1 VRTRAAVSAALAS
14 AGILIAGWQSGVHVA
29 ATGSS
34 AAGTAAGTTGTTG
47 SSGATG
53 SSGTSGSSG
62 SGSAG
67 SGSSGSGSTGS
78 GSTGSGSTGS
88 GSAGSGSSAAGGAT
102 GASAKA
108 GGTYDG
114 SVVQTRF
121 GSVQVQITVQA
132 GKITDVTAL
141 QLTDAERRSVQ
152 ISNRAAPLL
161 RDEVLQAQ
169 SADVQTISGA
179 TVTSDAYLSSLQ
191 AALDA
196 ANL

>member
-29 ATGSS
+29 DTGSS
-34 AAGTAAGTTGTTG
+34 VASAAAGTT
-47 SSGATG
+47 GATG
-53 SSGTSGSSG
+53 SSGSSG
-62 SGSAG
+62 TSS
-67 SGSSGSGSTGS
+67 SSGTSDSTASSGAS
-78 GSTGSGSTGS
+78 G
-88 GSAGSGSSAAGGAT
+88 AGTT

-108 GGTYDG
+108 VGTYPG

-141 QLTDAERRSVQ
+141 QLTDAERKSVQ

-179 TVTSDAYLSSLQ
+179 TVTSDAYLNSLQ

>member
-1 VRTRAAVSAALAS
+1 MRTRAAVSAALAS

-29 ATGSS
+29 DTGSS
-34 AAGTAAGTTGTTG
+34 VASAAAGTTGATG
-47 SSGATG
+47 SSG
-53 SSGTSGSSG
+53 SSGTSGST
-62 SGSAG
+62 A
-67 SGSSGSGSTGS
+67 SSGASG
-78 GSTGSGSTGS
+78 
-88 GSAGSGSSAAGGAT
+88 AGTT

-108 GGTYDG
+108 VGTYPG

-141 QLTDAERRSVQ
+141 QLTDAERKSVQ

-179 TVTSDAYLSSLQ
+179 TVTSDAYLNSLQ